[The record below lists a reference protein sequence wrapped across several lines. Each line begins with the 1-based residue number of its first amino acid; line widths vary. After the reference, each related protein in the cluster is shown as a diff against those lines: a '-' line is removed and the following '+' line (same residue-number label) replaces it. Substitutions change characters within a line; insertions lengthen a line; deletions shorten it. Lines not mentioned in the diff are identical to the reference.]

1 MSPRYERRQRSGGG
15 AILLLIAAAALVVA
29 VLAIFTDVFSGKK
42 APDKTPDDAVVT
54 QPDDGQSTGD
64 GDTTGDTAGDTSA
77 DPDNTG
83 SGDGRGDT
91 TPVTP
96 NKPVTTTKPAN
107 SNVITTDATPY
118 QSGGVYVVGDA
129 GYEMYSYVAGIAE
142 KYQTVVNSMADTL
155 KGVSNVYVMAIP
167 LSSGITLP
175 DALYSE
181 IPGSDQQQAEKD
193 ILAGMGQNVKTV
205 PLYDTLMSHRTEY
218 VYFRTDHH
226 WTALGAYYAYVQFCN
241 VKGITPHAL
250 SDYEV
255 TQFPGYLG
263 SFYNDGGKPTAMA
276 DNPDVVNAYHPVS
289 STAAMKYGSNE
300 NSPLTGGKVIYDEST
315 APASLKYGTFIM
327 GDNPYTVIE
336 NPEVH
341 NGESCIVVK
350 ESFGNALVP
359 FLVDHYE
366 TVYVIDYRYY
376 DGSVSALAKAKGVTD
391 VLYANNLSAIRASDK
406 VGAMN
411 RVR

>member
-366 TVYVIDYRYY
+366 TVYVVDYRYY

-411 RVR
+411 RVK

>member
-1 MSPRYERRQRSGGG
+1 MSPRYERRQGGGG
-15 AILLLIAAAALVVA
+15 AILLLIASAALVVA
-29 VLAIFTDVFSGKK
+29 VLAIFTDLFNGKK
-42 APDKTPDDAVVT
+42 APD
-54 QPDDGQSTGD
+54 
-64 GDTTGDTAGDTSA
+64 TAGDDVVINQPAEGQEPAAVDDKDTDS
-77 DPDNTG
+77 
-83 SGDGRGDT
+83 DGNKDSTEDGKDGQDDIT

-96 NKPVTTTKPAN
+96 SPSVTTTKPAS
-107 SNVITTDATPY
+107 SNTITTDAKPY
-118 QSGGVYVVGDA
+118 QSGGVYVVGNA
-129 GYEMYSYVAGIAE
+129 GYEMYNYVESIAAN
-142 KYQTVVNSMADTL
+142 YQTVVNSMADTL

-175 DALYSE
+175 DALYDD
-181 IPGSDQQQAEKD
+181 IPGSNQQQAEKD

-366 TVYVIDYRYY
+366 TVYVVDYRYY

-411 RVR
+411 RVK

>member
-42 APDKTPDDAVVT
+42 APDKTPDDTVVT

-241 VKGITPHAL
+241 AKGITPHAL
-250 SDYEV
+250 QDYEV

-263 SFYNDGGKPTAMA
+263 SFYNDGGKPQVMA
-276 DNPDVVNAYHPVS
+276 DTPDTVNAYHPIS
-289 STAAMKYGSNE
+289 STASMKYGSNE
-300 NSPLTGGKVIYDEST
+300 NSALTGGKVIFDEST
-315 APASLKYGTFIM
+315 APAGLKYGTFIM
-327 GDNPYTVIE
+327 GDNPYTIIE

-359 FLVDHYE
+359 FLVDPYE

-376 DGSVSALAKAKGVTD
+376 DGSISALAKAKGVTD
-391 VLYANNLSAIRASDK
+391 VLYANNLSALRSSDK

-411 RVR
+411 RVK

>member
-64 GDTTGDTAGDTSA
+64 GDTTGDTAG

-205 PLYDTLMSHRTEY
+205 PLYDKLMSHRTEY

-241 VKGITPHAL
+241 AKGITPHAL
-250 SDYEV
+250 QDYEV

-263 SFYNDGGKPTAMA
+263 SFYNDGGKPQAMA
-276 DNPDVVNAYHPVS
+276 DTPDTVNAYHPVS
-289 STAAMKYGSNE
+289 STASMKYGSNE
-300 NSPLTGGKVIYDEST
+300 NSALTGGKVIFDEST
-315 APASLKYGTFIM
+315 APAGLKYGTFIM
-327 GDNPYTVIE
+327 GDNPYTIIE

-376 DGSVSALAKAKGVTD
+376 DGSISALAKAKGVTD
-391 VLYANNLSAIRASDK
+391 VLYANNLSALRSSDK

-411 RVR
+411 RVK

>member
-1 MSPRYERRQRSGGG
+1 MSRRRYSGRRYRRRRSPLP
-15 AILLLIAAAALVVA
+15 ALLLVIVLAALVLGA
-29 VLAIFTDVFSGKK
+29 LAIFTDIFKK
-42 APDKTPDDAVVT
+42 DTPADRPDDPAVT
-54 QPDDGQSTGD
+54 QPDDTQTPDDVQTPPDGD
-64 GDTTGDTAGDTSA
+64 GQTGGTAPDDSQQPAGNKTVDT
-77 DPDNTG
+77 
-83 SGDGRGDT
+83 
-91 TPVTP
+91 
-96 NKPVTTTKPAN
+96 
-107 SNVITTDATPY
+107 ITTDATPY
-118 QSGGVYVVGDA
+118 QSGGVYVVGNA
-129 GYEMYSYVAGIAE
+129 GYEMYNYVESIAAN
-142 KYQTVVNSMADTL
+142 YQTVVNSMADTL

-175 DALYSE
+175 DALYDD
-181 IPGSDQQQAEKD
+181 IPGSNQQQAEKD

-241 VKGITPHAL
+241 AKGITPHAL
-250 SDYEV
+250 QEYEV

-263 SFYNDGGKPTAMA
+263 SFYNDGGKPQAMA
-276 DNPDVVNAYHPVS
+276 DTPDTVNAYHPVS
-289 STAAMKYGSNE
+289 STASMKYGSNE
-300 NSPLTGGKVIYDEST
+300 NSALTGGKVIFDEST
-315 APASLKYGTFIM
+315 APAGLKYGTFIM
-327 GDNPYTVIE
+327 GDNPYTIIE

-376 DGSVSALAKAKGVTD
+376 DGSISALAKAKGVTD
-391 VLYANNLSAIRASDK
+391 VLYANNLSALRSSDK

-411 RVR
+411 RVK